1 MAKYVFTP
9 EKDKE
14 LLYTYSINTDNKPRL
29 INLGRKV
36 GVGGTPTLF
45 MNGKRMKSRSF
56 GDFKEAIEGYLKQ
69 QGQKKAS

>member
-1 MAKYVFTP
+1 
-9 EKDKE
+9 
-14 LLYTYSINTDNKPRL
+14 L